1 MGFWNLNFGSKSTTK
16 EIVATETIEDFVQ
29 KGVSVTSAS
38 EAELLSAFE
47 EQFIQIIGS
56 GASFS
61 FGGGYSDIARVS
73 AFTSVPE
80 VNAILNLRAR
90 AAGNIRIVA
99 VDKLGHEIDVDD
111 FLIDMIEEPNYFQT
125 KEELFGQTT
134 LFRDIFG
141 DEFMY
146 SPIPVGLKKP
156 IGLFTLPPQ
165 SVRIERNQQQ
175 QLSDLPFY
183 LRTSFPKEL
192 VYTFQDFGGQRKILN
207 TNNLLHLNDNN
218 VTFVSQEDFYRGKSK
233 LDALKPA
240 IENIKAAY
248 EARNVL
254 IVNRGA
260 IGILSNA
267 ARDGIGGVAPMNK
280 AEKEKVQEEFKK
292 YGLSKSQWQ
301 VIITNLA
308 LNWQQMAID
317 VDKLKLFEETR
328 EDTLKICDSYGTP
341 YELLSSIRNTTF
353 DNKKEAQR
361 QWYRDTIIPEANRRI
376 AGINKKFDTYSRK
389 GYRLVPKFD
398 HLPIFE
404 TERKERAQ
412 SLMLTVNALTK
423 ALEDNAIDIE
433 QYKLELKKFGI

>member
-1 MGFWNLNFGSKSTTK
+1 MGFWNLKKRSADVDEVKTVSIEESITK
-16 EIVATETIEDFVQ
+16 GI
-29 KGVSVTSAS
+29 SVTPADQAAIL
-38 EAELLSAFE
+38 EEFN
-47 EQFIQIIGS
+47 EQFVQIIGS
-56 GASFS
+56 GATFS
-61 FGGGYSDIARVS
+61 FGGGYSNTARIA
-73 AFTSVPE
+73 AFVGIPE

-99 VDKLGHEIDVDD
+99 VDKNGHEIDVDD
-111 FLIDMIEEPNYFQT
+111 YLIDLIEEPNYFQT

-146 SPIPVGLKKP
+146 APKP
-156 IGLFTLPPQ
+156 LGMKQPSGLFTLPPHG
-165 SVRIERNQQQ
+165 VTIEQRAGVQPSNM
-175 QLSDLPFY
+175 PFY
-183 LRTSFPKEL
+183 LLTSFPKEL
-192 VYTFQDFGGQRKILN
+192 VYTYQDFGGDRKLLN
-207 TNNLLHLNDNN
+207 IDNLMHLNDNN
-218 VTFVSQEDFYRGKSK
+218 VTFVSKEDFYRGRSK

-280 AEKEKVQEEFKK
+280 TEKEKVQEEFKK
-292 YGLSKSQWQ
+292 YGLTKSQWQ

-308 LNWQQMAID
+308 LKWQQMAID
-317 VDKLKLFEETR
+317 VDKLKLFDETR
-328 EDTLKICDSYGTP
+328 EDTLKICDAYGTP

-376 AGINKKFDTYSRK
+376 AGINKKFATYDRK

-423 ALEDNAIDIE
+423 ALEDGAIDIE